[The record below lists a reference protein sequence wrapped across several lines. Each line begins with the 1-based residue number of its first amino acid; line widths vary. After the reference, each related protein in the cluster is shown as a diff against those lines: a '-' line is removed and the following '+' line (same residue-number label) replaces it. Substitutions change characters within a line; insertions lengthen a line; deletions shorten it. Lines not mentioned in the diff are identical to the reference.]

1 MGLIEQLAEEKIQKG
16 LREGSFDNL
25 PGRGKPQN
33 FEDDSGVPEDL
44 RVAYKIL
51 KNAGYLPEE
60 LQLRKEMATLTD
72 LINCCTDHAEKEK
85 LTGEL
90 KVKRLEFNRLMEQ
103 RSFRKTG
110 AFRHYR
116 SRILARLHL

>member
-1 MGLIEQLAEEKIQKG
+1 MSLIERLAEEKIQKG
-16 LREGSFDNL
+16 LREGSFENL
-25 PGRGKPQN
+25 PGKGKPQK
-33 FEDDSGVPEDL
+33 FEDDSGVPADL

-60 LQLRKEMATLTD
+60 LQLRKDLVTLTD

-90 KVKRLEFNRLMEQ
+90 KAKRLEFSRLMEQ

-116 SRILARLHL
+116 NRMLDRLHL